1 MKVKAVIS
9 REAPM
14 TLFAAFS
21 SAAFART
28 FLQNVVSGCLGVKD
42 PAERP
47 AEYYVQE
54 PDPMV
59 AVGGY
64 LGVELRLTGV
74 SRNGR
79 TAKQFH
85 DALKTLKDLAARTI
99 TENLTA
105 GRVQLFVVI
114 VLDGDVETKPGS
126 GQYSNVLESDAIWV
140 ETN

>member
-1 MKVKAVIS
+1 
-9 REAPM
+9 M
-14 TLFAAFS
+14 TLFKAFS
-21 SAAFART
+21 SEGFART
-28 FLQNVVSGCLGVKD
+28 FLENVLVGCLGAKD

-59 AVGGY
+59 TVGVC
-64 LGVELRLTGV
+64 LGVELRLTGI
-74 SRNGR
+74 SRGGR

-85 DALKTLKDLAARTI
+85 DALKALKDLAARTI
-99 TENLTA
+99 AENLKV

-114 VLDGDVETKPGS
+114 MLDGDVETKPGS